1 MGRVTLSE
9 VAAWVDPTKIPLSAL
24 DQELLSHLEEEVLVQ
39 LVPQYNVST
48 WLSPETTPKIV
59 RVIIAKTYASFYI
72 DRAYSEN
79 QDVGN
84 DYAARL
90 QANANTLIM
99 GLVNGSIQ
107 IPEVPPDNPSSAS
120 FYPNDASSAQEPTSD
135 DPSLGGPW
143 FSLGKVF

>member
-59 RVIIAKTYASFYI
+59 RVIIAKVYASFYI

-107 IPEVPPDNPSSAS
+107 IPEIPPDNPSSAS
-120 FYPNDASSAQEPTSD
+120 FYPNDASSSMEPTSD

-143 FSLGKVF
+143 FSLGRVF